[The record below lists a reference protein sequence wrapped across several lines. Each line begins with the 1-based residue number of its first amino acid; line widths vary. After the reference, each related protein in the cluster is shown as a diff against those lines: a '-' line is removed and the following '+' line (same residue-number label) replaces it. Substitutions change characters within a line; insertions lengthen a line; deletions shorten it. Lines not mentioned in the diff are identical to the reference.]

1 MKSNVRSKVISTVK
15 AAEILRYLFLAAGSA
30 VILFPLYVTVITA
43 LKTPAESAVNFFALP
58 STLYLENFSEVL
70 RKAHYFRFF
79 FNSIIVVIVSLTAEM
94 ILVPMFSYAVARNTG
109 RYFRFIF
116 TLTVLGIFVPF
127 QVVMLPTIK
136 MFSSLNLLSMY
147 GLILLYMTY
156 TFKKGVF
163 LFTGYIRSIPL
174 ELEESAYM
182 DGCTVVQ
189 TYKAIVF
196 PLLSPMIATMV
207 VIDGLWIWNDFLLPL
222 LVLNK
227 HYLQWTLPLF
237 QFQFKNQ
244 YSFDFNLAFASFLLS
259 MLPMIILYVFMQ
271 KYIISGITKGAVKG

>member
-1 MKSNVRSKVISTVK
+1 MRVRNLSTN
-15 AAEILRYLFLAAGSA
+15 IIRHLFLILGSF
-30 VILFPLYVTVITA
+30 VIIFPLYVTLITA
-43 LKTPAESAVNFFALP
+43 LKTPAESAANFFALP
-58 STLYLENFSEVL
+58 GSFYLGNFAEVL
-70 RKAHYFRFF
+70 RKAHFFRFF
-79 FNSIIVVIVSLTAEM
+79 LNSCIVLFVSLLAEM
-94 ILVPMFSYAVARNTG
+94 LLVPLFSYAVARNTG
-109 RYFRFIF
+109 RYYRFFF

-136 MFSSLNLLSMY
+136 MFSSLNLLSLY
-147 GLILLYMTY
+147 GLVLLYMTY
-156 TFKKGVF
+156 TFKKGAF

-182 DGCTVVQ
+182 DGCTVAQ
-189 TYKAIVF
+189 TYRVIIF

-227 HYLQWTLPLF
+227 HHLQWTLPLF

-244 YSFDFNLAFASFLLS
+244 YTFDFNLAFASFLLS
-259 MLPMIILYVFMQ
+259 MLPMIVLYMFMQ